1 VSKEF
6 RMKVNPRVCFR
17 IASVFFLAG
26 LVGGSSASGFVAG
39 ESAGATAAAR
49 PVATALQQAP
59 PNDISRAEFFLKK
72 LEDRAQRMQGQ
83 PFKMG
88 YDETQALERI
98 KALKE
103 KYPNDPK
110 VDAMFKRAQAAV
122 MGSKGDFIEVTPD
135 MLTFRQNEKKLKDLF
150 AQEGEKQWAAFKKD
164 ILASPGV
171 IAKAFPPPSVR
182 DESVEKLK
190 GRYVIL
196 DEFEYPTNEF
206 TEGGQQYVFAGSGA
220 RGYYWVEIANRAWIG
235 PYEAIRRY
243 KRQINQDVPEGGKWT
258 VVGRVTGVRFLVP
271 QAEKKKTMS
280 AFWGWCVEP
289 VAIYV
294 PGVTFALA
302 APSLE
307 SGGAF
312 AGEENL
318 ERIKAPLYS
327 VRAVPPDASPE
338 RVVEIFAAAIK
349 EKNLELYRECID
361 PRRQTGPR
369 ASSLLM
375 YHWDWHQYRFANF
388 YVHITV
394 DKAKVRVLKGFD
406 QGNRLED
413 FFLSSEQKEAVKKI
427 SEDLVEEAT
436 VFSKAFDERGRQ
448 YGSPKPHFL
457 RRVGGSKG
465 RWYITNFPQPF

>member
-1 VSKEF
+1 MNLFASPRRFRVMILCLGWLIVSTGA
-6 RMKVNPRVCFR
+6 
-17 IASVFFLAG
+17 ASLRSDAA
-26 LVGGSSASGFVAG
+26 SASPAG
-39 ESAGATAAAR
+39 TVSAASF
-49 PVATALQQAP
+49 QNAP
-59 PNDISRAEFFLKK
+59 PNDISKAEFYLKK
-72 LEDRAQRMQGQ
+72 LEDKAQRMQGQ
-83 PFKMG
+83 PFKMS
-88 YDETQALERI
+88 YDDTQALERI

-103 KYPNDPK
+103 KYPADPRI
-110 VDAMFKRAQAAV
+110 DGLFKRAQKAV
-122 MGSKGDFIEVTPD
+122 MGSKGDFIEITPD
-135 MLTFRQNEKKLKDLF
+135 MLGFRQNEKKLKDLF
-150 AQEGEKQWAAFKKD
+150 AQEGEKQWAAFKKG

-171 IAKAFPPPSVR
+171 IAKPFPPPSVR
-182 DESVEKLK
+182 DVSVETLK

-206 TEGGQQYVFAGSGA
+206 TEGGQQYVFVGSGA
-220 RGYYWVEIANRAWIG
+220 RGYYWVELANRAWIG
-235 PYEAIRRY
+235 PYEAVRRY
-243 KRQINQDVPEGGKWT
+243 RRQINQDVPEGGKWT
-258 VVGRVTGVRFLVP
+258 LVARVTGIRFLVP
-271 QAEKKKTMS
+271 QAEKRKTMS

-302 APSLE
+302 APGLE

-327 VRAVPPDASPE
+327 VREVPANATPE

-349 EKNLELYRECID
+349 EKNIDLYRECID
-361 PRRQTGPR
+361 PRQQAGPR

-375 YHWDWHQYRFANF
+375 YHWDWHQHRFANF
-388 YVHITV
+388 YVHVTV
-394 DKAKVRVLKGFD
+394 EKAKIRTLKGYD
-406 QGNRLED
+406 DGNRLED
-413 FFLSSEQKEAVKKI
+413 FFLTADQKETVKKI

-436 VFSKAFDERGRQ
+436 VFSKAYDDRGRQ

-457 RRVGGSKG
+457 RRVGGAKG